1 MSSMREQEVKRLALD
16 EVHSLYGARFREE
29 DGWRVPAN
37 YGDVESE
44 YAAVRNGAGLIDLSL
59 RGRIRVTGSEA
70 VLFLNG
76 LVTNDMKTLDENRWM
91 RAVFPNVQGRILA
104 AVRIARTTDGFLID
118 TENATHDRVL
128 KTIERFTLAGD
139 FKVTDL
145 SDSTTMLTV
154 QGKAAKEVVEQ
165 IAGEASALDQ
175 NGAREI
181 QWRDQPLT
189 LMRATHTA
197 EDGFDLIVPTE
208 NATAL
213 WDTLVEAGAH
223 PTGYDAL
230 EKLRIEAGVPRFGRD
245 MDETNVV
252 TETNLDDAISYT
264 KGCYLGQEIIVRIKH
279 RGHVAKKLTGLA
291 FDNEVTLEPGAT
303 VQSDTGAD
311 VGRITSA
318 TFSPALRRTVALAY
332 IKYEF
337 LTAGTKV
344 KTNSSA
350 GQVNAT
356 VSELPFVRGSWYD
369 EGK

>member
-1 MSSMREQEVKRLALD
+1 MSEAVVQVKRLALD
-16 EVHSLYGARFREE
+16 EVHSLYGAQFREE
-29 DGWRVPAN
+29 NGWRVPAN
-37 YGDVESE
+37 YGDAAGE
-44 YAAVRNGAGLIDLSL
+44 YASVRGDDAAGLMDLST
-59 RGRIRVTGSEA
+59 RGRIRVMGSEA
-70 VLFLNG
+70 LMFLNG
-76 LVTNDMKTLDENRWM
+76 LVTNDMKTLEENRWM
-91 RAVFPNVQGRILA
+91 PAVFPNVQGRILA
-104 AVRIARTTDGFLID
+104 AVRIARTTIGYFID
-118 TENATHDRVL
+118 TEGSTHDRVL

-139 FKVTDL
+139 FKVADIT
-145 SDSTTMLTV
+145 DSTTMLTV
-154 QGKAAKEVVEQ
+154 QGKSAKEVVER
-165 IAGEASALDQ
+165 IGGEATALDQ

-181 QWRDQPLT
+181 QWRDEPLT

-213 WDTLVEAGAH
+213 WDNLVEAGAH

-279 RGHVAKKLTGLA
+279 RGHVAKKLTGLV
-291 FDNEVTLEPGAT
+291 FDREVAIESATPILSDAGAEI
-303 VQSDTGAD
+303 
-311 VGRITSA
+311 GRITSA
-318 TFSPALRRTVALAY
+318 TFSPALSRTVALAY
-332 IKYEF
+332 IKFEF
-337 LTAGTKV
+337 LKAGTKV

-356 VSELPFVRGSWYD
+356 VSELPLVRGSWYSN
-369 EGK
+369 